1 VLIVFDHHIP
11 WLLGALCG
19 FAAALAAAVATR
31 VQLLPDVI
39 DLSLVPTAAGA
50 VGLLFAAYGAARRFE
65 PERLGRVTL
74 FGNLAGGVLAL
85 IALLLALT
93 IDVLS

>member
-1 VLIVFDHHIP
+1 MLDHPI
-11 WLLGALCG
+11 LLGLGALCG
-19 FAAALAAAVATR
+19 LAAAIATLVATR

-50 VGLLFAAYGAARRFE
+50 VGLLFAAYGAARRFG

-74 FGNLAGGVLAL
+74 FGNLAGATVALLGIL
-85 IALLLALT
+85 IALV